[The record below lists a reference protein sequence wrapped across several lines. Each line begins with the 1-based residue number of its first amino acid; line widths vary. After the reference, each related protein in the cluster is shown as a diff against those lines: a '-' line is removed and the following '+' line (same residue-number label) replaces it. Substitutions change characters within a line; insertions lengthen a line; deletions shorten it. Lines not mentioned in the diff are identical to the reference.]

1 MFPEPVSPDL
11 GTFFL
16 PGTSKKERV
25 IERNTTVIHLYKSNG
40 FNMVLDV
47 NSGSVHVVDDCV
59 YDVLSC
65 MNEGKNA
72 EEAAEALSSKY
83 AEQDITKPEKKFRN
97 LQITACSLQK
107 TFTKT
112 QSISFPTVRP
122 S

>member
-16 PGTSKKERV
+16 LGTSKKERV

-72 EEAAEALSSKY
+72 EH
-83 AEQDITKPEKKFRN
+83 RW
-97 LQITACSLQK
+97 
-107 TFTKT
+107 
-112 QSISFPTVRP
+112 SFPKRNGGEEFFLAQPVKEGYNKLAYEIIGQFGP
-122 S
+122 LSGAH

>member
-72 EEAAEALSSKY
+72 EETAEALSSKY
-83 AEQDITKPEKKFRN
+83 AEPTRPERTSYAVFCLKKKKKVQDH
-97 LQITACSLQK
+97 
-107 TFTKT
+107 
-112 QSISFPTVRP
+112 
-122 S
+122 